1 MRQAPRRS
9 WFPLALL
16 FLALVLLVF
25 HESGVLGPLETG
37 LHLVFDPLQRALS
50 GLVSGAGDLF
60 VTVREVRELRQQVEE
75 LTSQVNSLTI
85 ENVRLLEF
93 QAEAEQ
99 LRALLNFT
107 SDRPTWT
114 FVGAS
119 VVGREA
125 CDTYPCGQVVG
136 GEPNPYLRYVTIDV
150 GSLQGVEVGMPV
162 VSAGAALVGRV
173 SQVFPRTA
181 RVQLLPDVGSA
192 VDALLQTSRLTGL
205 VVGDADSASGVG
217 LRMEWIPQDD
227 ELEAGE
233 IVLTSGLGGL
243 LPKGLVIGQTTEIRA
258 TDYELFQTALVRPA
272 VDFRRLETVLVI
284 TSFEP
289 IPLEEEV
296 EAPEAEPGEP

>member
-1 MRQAPRRS
+1 MRQSPRRS
-9 WFPLALL
+9 WFPLALV
-16 FLALVLLVF
+16 FLALILLVL
-25 HESGVLGPLETG
+25 HESGVLAPVEGG
-37 LHLVFDPLQRALS
+37 LHLVFDPLQRAFS
-50 GLVSGAGDLF
+50 SLVSGIGDLF
-60 VTVREVRELRQQVEE
+60 VTVREARDLRQQVEE
-75 LTSQVNSLTI
+75 LTAQVNSLTI

-107 SDRPTWT
+107 SDRPAWT

-125 CDTYPCGQVVG
+125 CDTYPCGEVLG
-136 GEPNPYLRYVTIDV
+136 GDPNPYLRYITIDV

-162 VSAGAALVGRV
+162 VSTGAALVGRISHV
-173 SQVFPRTA
+173 SPRTS
-181 RVQLLPDVGSA
+181 RVQLLSDVGSA

-205 VVGDADSASGVG
+205 VVGDADSPSGVG
-217 LRMEWIPQDD
+217 LRMEWIPQD
-227 ELEAGE
+227 EEVSVGE

-243 LPKGLVIGQTTEIRA
+243 LPKGLVIGQTTEVLS

-272 VDFRRLETVLVI
+272 VDFTRLEIALVI

-289 IPLEEEV
+289 VPLDEV
-296 EAPEAEPGEP
+296 ESAGAEGTQP